1 MTYVEFEVE
10 LEAMSER
17 LITGGKYQEDEEKER
32 GQRQQW
38 NKKLRLPY
46 SPYLSLLLLS
56 STGRSREN
64 LFVPP
69 FVSTTL

>member
-1 MTYVEFEVE
+1 MTQVEVEVE
-10 LEAMSER
+10 LEAMAER

-46 SPYLSLLLLS
+46 SP
-56 STGRSREN
+56 
-64 LFVPP
+64 
-69 FVSTTL
+69 